1 MKLATKQFTSV
12 KEVKESLKKGGGGK
26 GWIKNIPADG
36 LTVRFL
42 GEPETWFG
50 YFEYW
55 TGEGFCPMAE
65 VEILPDG
72 AKASFRYLVSAVD
85 TDTDQVVALK
95 LPKTAAN
102 SLMLKYEKYGTVIDR
117 DYELDKHGSG
127 LDTTYEVTPCAPS
140 DRALEKYEAIELEEV
155 LVDARRQALGE
166 EEDGPFDSTDVD
178 ADIEEDFDLDEM
190 SKKQL
195 RKLFDSVRGAGSSD
209 GLSRSEMVDVL
220 VDELER

>member
-1 MKLATKQFTSV
+1 MKLATKQFASV

-55 TGEGFCPMAE
+55 TGEGFCPMTE
-65 VEILPDG
+65 GEILPDG

-85 TDTDQVVALK
+85 TETDQVIALK

-102 SLMLKYEKYGTVIDR
+102 SLMLKYEKYGTVTDR
-117 DYELDKHGSG
+117 DYELDKHGAG
-127 LDTTYEVTPCAPS
+127 LDTTYEVTPCAP
-140 DRALEKYEAIELEEV
+140 AAAVLEKYEPIDLEGV
-155 LVDARRQALGE
+155 LVDARRQSLGE
-166 EEDGPFDSTDVD
+166 EEAGPFDSADVD
-178 ADIEEDFDLDEM
+178 NVNDEDFDLDEM

-195 RKLFDSVRGAGSSD
+195 RQLFDSVRGSGSSD

>member
-1 MKLATKQFTSV
+1 MKLATKQFASV
-12 KEVKESLKKGGGGK
+12 KEVKESLKKGGGSK
-26 GWIKNIPADG
+26 GWIKNIPAEG

-65 VEILPDG
+65 GEILPDG
-72 AKASFRYLVSAVD
+72 VKASFRYLVSAVD
-85 TDTDQVVALK
+85 TETDQVLALK

-102 SLMLKYEKYGTVIDR
+102 SLMLKYEKYGTVTDR

-127 LDTTYEVTPCAPS
+127 LDTTYEVTPCAPAARS
-140 DRALEKYEAIELEEV
+140 LDKYEEVNLEEV
-155 LVDARRQALGE
+155 LIDARRQSLGE
-166 EEDGPFDSTDVD
+166 DDEGPFDSSDVD
-178 ADIEEDFDLDEM
+178 SDTEDDHDLDEM

-195 RKLFDSVRGAGSSD
+195 RKLFDSIRGAGSSD